1 MKIMKIMIHRF
12 SLFYFCYFHISFLR
26 KKIFSW
32 SSKIVFVFMMDH
44 YDLYVK
50 IALGEQK
57 ILSQNSYLLKSY
69 F

>member
-1 MKIMKIMIHRF
+1 
-12 SLFYFCYFHISFLR
+12 
-26 KKIFSW
+26 
-32 SSKIVFVFMMDH
+32 MMDH